1 MNLSFFIAS
10 RYFRSK
16 KKRNFITILSR
27 ISMIGVAVGT
37 MALVIVMSVFN
48 GLEDLIR
55 GLFASFDA
63 ELKIEATVG
72 KSFMTS
78 EEWLDSIRSVDGV
91 AILTEVIEDNAL
103 LDYNGNQM
111 IGRLKGVSDNFLDQ
125 DRFSRGYFWGDT
137 TLGTELNPA
146 AILGR
151 GVGFFLSVNLDNV
164 NVPLKIYYPKAPRS
178 AATIDPSQFY
188 ASAVLDPVAYFS
200 IGERQFDDEYVIAP
214 LFFVRDLLKYGDKRT
229 SLEVKVAEG
238 YSISD
243 VHKRLKAHLGDD
255 FLVKNAD
262 EQHAGLIRTVKME
275 KLFTFL
281 TLTFIL
287 AIASFNIFFSLSML
301 AIEKKKDIA
310 VLKAMGAQERLIRR
324 IFLKQGALIAFSGAL
339 IGLILGYLVC
349 WIQQSFGLVSLG
361 ITSAVVD
368 AYPVKMIW
376 SDFLW
381 ISLAMIGITFLA
393 SSRPAWIASQ
403 VDTVKEV

>member
-55 GLFASFDA
+55 GIFASFDA
-63 ELKIEATVG
+63 ELKIEAAQG

-78 EEWLDSIRSVDGV
+78 EEWLESIKNLEGV
-91 AILTEVIEDNAL
+91 AILTEIIEDNAL
-103 LDYNGNQM
+103 FDYNGNQM
-111 IGRLKGVSDNFLDQ
+111 IGRLKGVSTNFLDQ
-125 DRFSRGYFWGDT
+125 ERFSKGYFWGDT

-151 GVGFFLSVNLDNV
+151 GVGFFLSVNLENV

-188 ASAVLDPVAYFS
+188 ESAVLDPVAYFS
-200 IGERQFDDEYVIAP
+200 IDRQFDDEYVIAP
-214 LFFVRDLLKYGDKRT
+214 LSFVRDLLKYGDKRT
-229 SLEVKVAEG
+229 SLEVKVAKGHAIAE
-238 YSISD
+238 
-243 VHKRLKAHLGDD
+243 VQKKLKAHLGEA
-255 FLVKNAD
+255 FLIKNAD

-275 KLFTFL
+275 KLFVFL
-281 TLTFIL
+281 TLVFIL

-310 VLKAMGAQERLIRR
+310 VLKAMGAPERLIRK
-324 IFLKQGALIAFSGAL
+324 IFLKQGALIAFSGAV
-339 IGLILGYLVC
+339 IGLVLGYVVC
-349 WIQQSFGLVSLG
+349 WGQQTFGLVSLG
-361 ITSAVVD
+361 ISSAVVD

-376 SDFLW
+376 NDFLW
-381 ISLAMIGITFLA
+381 ISIAMIGITFLA
-393 SSRPAWIASQ
+393 SSRPAWIAAQ
-403 VDTVKEV
+403 VDTVKEI

>member
-1 MNLSFFIAS
+1 
-10 RYFRSK
+10 
-16 KKRNFITILSR
+16 
-27 ISMIGVAVGT
+27 MIGVAVGT

-63 ELKIEATVG
+63 ELKIEAVVG

-78 EEWLDSIRSVDGV
+78 EEWLDSIKNLEGV
-91 AILTEVIEDNAL
+91 AILTEIIEDNAL

-111 IGRLKGVSDNFLDQ
+111 IGRIKGVSDNFLDQ
-125 DRFSRGYFWGDT
+125 ERFSRGYFWGDT
-137 TLGTELNPA
+137 TLGTPLNPA

-151 GVGFFLSVNLDNV
+151 GVGFFLSVNLDDV

-178 AATIDPSQFY
+178 AASIDPSQFY
-188 ASAVLDPVAYFS
+188 ESGMLDPVAYFS

-214 LFFVRDLLKYGDKRT
+214 LLFVRDLLKYGDKRT
-229 SLEVKVAEG
+229 SLEVKIAKG
-238 YSISD
+238 YSNAE
-243 VHKRLKAHLGDD
+243 VHRRLEVHLGDD

-275 KLFTFL
+275 KLFVFL

-310 VLKAMGAQERLIRR
+310 VLKAMGATDKLIRR
-324 IFLKQGALIAFSGAL
+324 IFLKQGALIAFSGAV
-339 IGLILGYLVC
+339 IGLVLGYLVC
-349 WIQQSFGLVSLG
+349 WLQQAFGLVSLG
-361 ITSAVVD
+361 ISSAVVD

-381 ISLAMIGITFLA
+381 ISVAMVGITFLA

-403 VDTVKEV
+403 VDTVKEI

>member
-1 MNLSFFIAS
+1 M
-10 RYFRSK
+10 
-16 KKRNFITILSR
+16 
-27 ISMIGVAVGT
+27 GT

-55 GLFASFDA
+55 GIFASFDA
-63 ELKIEATVG
+63 ELKIEAAVG
-72 KSFMTS
+72 KSFMTN
-78 EEWLDSIRSVDGV
+78 EEWLDSIKNLEGV
-91 AILTEVIEDNAL
+91 AILTEVIEDNVL

-111 IGRLKGVSDNFLDQ
+111 VGKIKGVSDNFLDQ
-125 DRFSRGYFWGDT
+125 ERFARGYFWGDT

-151 GVGFFLSVNLDNV
+151 GVGFFLSVNLENV

-188 ASAVLDPVAYFS
+188 ETAVLDPVAYFS
-200 IGERQFDDEYVIAP
+200 IDRQFDDEYVIAP
-214 LFFVRDLLKYGDKRT
+214 LYFVRNLLKYGDKRT

-238 YSISD
+238 HSISE
-243 VHKRLKAHLGDD
+243 VHKRLKEHLGED

-262 EQHAGLIRTVKME
+262 EQHAGLIRTVQME
-275 KLFTFL
+275 KLFVFL

-310 VLKAMGAQERLIRR
+310 VLKAMGAPEKLIRR
-324 IFLKQGALIAFSGAL
+324 IFLKQGALIAFSGAV
-339 IGLILGYLVC
+339 IGLVLGYLVC
-349 WIQQSFGLVSLG
+349 FLQETFGLVSLG
-361 ITSAVVD
+361 ISSAVVD

-376 SDFLW
+376 SDFFW
-381 ISLAMIGITFLA
+381 ISIAMIGITFLA

-403 VDTVKEV
+403 VNTVKEI

>member
-1 MNLSFFIAS
+1 M
-10 RYFRSK
+10 
-16 KKRNFITILSR
+16 
-27 ISMIGVAVGT
+27 GT

-78 EEWLDSIRSVDGV
+78 EEWLDSIKNIEGV
-91 AILTEVIEDNAL
+91 AILTEIIEDNAL
-103 LDYNGNQM
+103 LDYDGNQM
-111 IGRLKGVSDNFLDQ
+111 IGRIKGVSDNFLDQ
-125 DRFSRGYFWGDT
+125 GRFSKGYFWGDT
-137 TLGTELNPA
+137 TLGTALNPA

-178 AATIDPSQFY
+178 AASIDPSQFY
-188 ASAVLDPVAYFS
+188 ESAVLDPVAYFS
-200 IGERQFDDEYVIAP
+200 IGDRQFDDEYVIAP
-214 LFFVRDLLKYGDKRT
+214 LSFVRDLLKYGDKRT
-229 SLEVKVAEG
+229 SLEVKVANG
-238 YSISD
+238 QSIAE
-243 VHKRLKAHLGDD
+243 VHSRLKAHLGAD

-310 VLKAMGAQERLIRR
+310 VLKAMGAPEKLIRR

-339 IGLILGYLVC
+339 IGLVLGYLVC
-349 WIQQSFGLVSLG
+349 WVQQAFGLVSLG
-361 ITSAVVD
+361 ISSAVVD

-381 ISLAMIGITFLA
+381 ISIAMIGITFFA

-403 VDTVKEV
+403 VDTVKEI

>member
-1 MNLSFFIAS
+1 
-10 RYFRSK
+10 
-16 KKRNFITILSR
+16 
-27 ISMIGVAVGT
+27 MIGVAVGT

-55 GLFASFDA
+55 GIFASFDA
-63 ELKIEATVG
+63 ELKIEAAVG
-72 KSFMTS
+72 KSFMTN
-78 EEWLDSIRSVDGV
+78 EEWLDSIKTLEGV
-91 AILTEVIEDNAL
+91 AILTEVIEDNVL

-111 IGRLKGVSDNFLDQ
+111 VGRIKGVSDNFLDQ
-125 DRFSRGYFWGDT
+125 ERFARGYFWGDT

-151 GVGFFLSVNLDNV
+151 GVGFFLSVNLENV

-188 ASAVLDPVAYFS
+188 ETAFLDPVAYFS
-200 IGERQFDDEYVIAP
+200 IDRQFDDEYVIAP
-214 LFFVRDLLKYGDKRT
+214 LSFVRKLLKYGDKRT

-238 YSISD
+238 YSIAE
-243 VHKRLKAHLGDD
+243 VHKTLKAHLGEG

-262 EQHAGLIRTVKME
+262 EQHAGLIRTVQME
-275 KLFTFL
+275 KLFVFL

-310 VLKAMGAQERLIRR
+310 VLKAMGAPEKLIRR
-324 IFLKQGALIAFSGAL
+324 IFLKQGAMIAFSGAV
-339 IGLILGYLVC
+339 IGLVLGYLVC
-349 WIQQSFGLVSLG
+349 FLQETFGLVSLG
-361 ITSAVVD
+361 ISSAVVD

-376 SDFLW
+376 SDFFW
-381 ISLAMIGITFLA
+381 ISIAMIGITFLA

-403 VDTVKEV
+403 VDTVKEI

>member
-1 MNLSFFIAS
+1 M
-10 RYFRSK
+10 
-16 KKRNFITILSR
+16 
-27 ISMIGVAVGT
+27 GT

-78 EEWLDSIRSVDGV
+78 EEWLDSIKNIEGV
-91 AILTEVIEDNAL
+91 AILTEIIEDNAL
-103 LDYNGNQM
+103 LDYDGNQM
-111 IGRLKGVSDNFLDQ
+111 IGRIKGVSDNFLDQ
-125 DRFSRGYFWGDT
+125 GRFSKGYFWGDT
-137 TLGTELNPA
+137 TLGTALNPA

-178 AATIDPSQFY
+178 AASIDPSQFY
-188 ASAVLDPVAYFS
+188 ESAVLDPVAYFS
-200 IGERQFDDEYVIAP
+200 IGDRQFDDEYVIAP
-214 LFFVRDLLKYGDKRT
+214 LSFVRDLLKYGDKRT
-229 SLEVKVAEG
+229 SLEVKVANG
-238 YSISD
+238 QSIAE
-243 VHKRLKAHLGDD
+243 VHSRLKAHLGAH

-310 VLKAMGAQERLIRR
+310 VLKAMGAPEKLIRR

-339 IGLILGYLVC
+339 IGLVLGYLVC
-349 WIQQSFGLVSLG
+349 WVQQAFGLVSLG
-361 ITSAVVD
+361 ISSAVVD

-381 ISLAMIGITFLA
+381 ISIAMIGITFFA

-403 VDTVKEV
+403 VDTVKEI